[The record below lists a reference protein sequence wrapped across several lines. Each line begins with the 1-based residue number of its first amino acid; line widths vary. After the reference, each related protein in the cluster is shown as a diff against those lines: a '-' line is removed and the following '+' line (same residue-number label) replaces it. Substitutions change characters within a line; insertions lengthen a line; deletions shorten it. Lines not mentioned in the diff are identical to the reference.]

1 MAKIDEEAAGE
12 NELISLCRTTV
23 DDLREKEVERM
34 QEEYDAKKK
43 DTDEDFDPES
53 VDRET
58 LKIRIPNEILYKL
71 L

>member
-43 DTDEDFDPES
+43 DTDEDDL
-53 VDRET
+53 DET
-58 LKIRIPNEILYKL
+58 WI
-71 L
+71 